1 MIPWAMPLTMFEP
14 SDVAADRMAA
24 PALEIELVTQDHN
37 SPTVAMIDAPAPDTT
52 LEIQSHAAANA
63 PLPEYEAF
71 DDDFDETLDL
81 FAEVAE
87 ACETNGRSSD
97 AVRARSLVVVVV
109 VARVAR
115 LFSSRAR

>member
-1 MIPWAMPLTMFEP
+1 
-14 SDVAADRMAA
+14 MAA
-24 PALEIELVTQDHN
+24 ATEPPLAL
-37 SPTVAMIDAPAPDTT
+37 DAAGVKHA
-52 LEIQSHAAANA
+52 IGAAANA
-63 PLPEYEAF
+63 QLPEYEAF

>member
-1 MIPWAMPLTMFEP
+1 MAAATEPPLALDAEGVKHAI
-14 SDVAADRMAA
+14 VAA
-24 PALEIELVTQDHN
+24 N
-37 SPTVAMIDAPAPDTT
+37 G
-52 LEIQSHAAANA
+52 A

-97 AVRARSLVVVVV
+97 AVRARARALSLSLVVVD
-109 VARVAR
+109 RVAR